1 MLRHPSASAVKRG
14 PKAGPSRE
22 SKAAIMQV
30 SFEIPAPT
38 ALQYVAEKTAEQ
50 QFAPPLP
57 RRAVWS
63 HSAAGGRPPRSGAG
77 ERPAAPGISQRT
89 PRRAAPLRC
98 AGVAAAAPKPE
109 RYKVTRPPSV
119 RRLFPKR
126 AGSARRRRAAA
137 ANAHTGRREFIKA
150 PPPPKTPHP
159 KTIPTHAERRSS
171 SRRSRARP
179 SRSMSSRAT
188 RSTT

>member
-63 HSAAGGRPPRSGAG
+63 HSAAGGRPPGIAARRG
-77 ERPAAPGISQRT
+77 PAAPG
-89 PRRAAPLRC
+89 
-98 AGVAAAAPKPE
+98 
-109 RYKVTRPPSV
+109 PS
-119 RRLFPKR
+119 
-126 AGSARRRRAAA
+126 
-137 ANAHTGRREFIKA
+137 
-150 PPPPKTPHP
+150 
-159 KTIPTHAERRSS
+159 
-171 SRRSRARP
+171 
-179 SRSMSSRAT
+179 
-188 RSTT
+188 